1 MSSDVSELRELLG
14 TAIASYFEDTPA
26 ATLPDNA
33 PDYLNEVASSSSAK
47 EAVNTLANHMDE
59 VYNDLGSFSVRS
71 GDILLDVGGSS
82 LGVYHI
88 KGHERDDARGI
99 DVYEVATLAESD
111 GRQGTTGLTER
122 HPDGT
127 TVLLKDDSL
136 IDLGMTT
143 YREQDTI
150 GSTHLPQE
158 FVQKINK
165 VITGLHRDD
174 VSRDEYKAATRY
186 HELGHADLVADLDA
200 TTANDFLRSY
210 EDIGLSEAYATV
222 KGLDLAEHDG
232 AGPNVRSLL
241 VRDLLRW
248 TTTVNE
254 GFTCPYAKAAFHVL
268 NRLDKAYGIDNIPDH
283 IDDIARDAGTLAK
296 ELGGLAL
303 LRMDGALSWEELE
316 RTYERDENELTGQ
329 NRYVLDDDLAERD
342 PKAMLT
348 YIAENAPERLP
359 NPLYLPI
366 TLHSLQQA
374 LHTFQHNVTF
384 NVFYMEGEEVQKAT
398 AVDAG
403 TFDAYFMRDVE
414 GQLYFMPMG

>member
-1 MSSDVSELRELLG
+1 LSSDVGELRELLG
-14 TAIASYFEDTPA
+14 SVIASYFEDTPA
-26 ATLPDNA
+26 AALPDNA
-33 PDYLNEVASSSSAK
+33 PDYLNDVASSSSAK
-47 EAVNTLANHMDE
+47 EAVNTLAKHMEE

-71 GDILLDVGGSS
+71 RDTLLDVGGSS

-88 KGHERDDARGI
+88 NEHERDDARGI

-127 TVLLKDDSL
+127 TVLIKDDSL
-136 IDLGMTT
+136 IDQGMTN
-143 YREQDTI
+143 YKERDIIE
-150 GSTHLPQE
+150 STHLPE
-158 FVQKINK
+158 KFVQKVNNA
-165 VITGLHRDD
+165 ITGLHRDD

-186 HELGHADLVADLDA
+186 HELGHADLVAGLDA
-200 TTANDFLRSY
+200 TTANEFLRSY

-222 KGLDLAEHDG
+222 KGLELAERDG
-232 AGPNVRSLL
+232 AGQNVRSLL
-241 VRDLLRW
+241 VRDLLQW
-248 TTTVNE
+248 TTTVKE

-268 NRLDKAYGIDNIPDH
+268 NRFDKAYGIDKIPDH
-283 IDDIARDAGTLAK
+283 LDDIARDAGTLAK
-296 ELGGLAL
+296 ELGGIARQ
-303 LRMDGALSWEELE
+303 RMDGSLSWKELE
-316 RTYERDENELTGQ
+316 RTYEKDENELTGQ
-329 NRYVLDDDLAERD
+329 NRYVLDDGLAERD

-359 NPLYLPI
+359 NPLYQPI
-366 TLHSLQQA
+366 TPQSLQQA

-403 TFDAYFMRDVE
+403 TFDAYFMRDAE
-414 GQLYFMPMG
+414 GQLYYMPMG